1 MKYPRLLFE
10 LNDFGLS
17 IKMEKV
23 SENEY
28 KITSNVE
35 LEKHPDVL
43 EIIKQILELKLQGE
57 KMLNDILSQKKL
69 FKEE

>member
-1 MKYPRLLFE
+1 MKPRLLFE

-17 IKMEKV
+17 LKMEKI

-35 LEKHPDVL
+35 LEKYPDVL
-43 EIIKQILELKLQGE
+43 EIIKQILEFKLRGE

>member
-1 MKYPRLLFE
+1 MKPRLLFE

-17 IKMEKV
+17 LKMEKI

-28 KITSNVE
+28 NITSNVE
-35 LEKHPDVL
+35 LEKYPDVL
-43 EIIKQILELKLQGE
+43 EIIKQILEFKLRGE